1 MKRRYKLLL
10 IIVAGIILTIFINS
24 TNVISKTRL
33 VALGDGFSLGMTP
46 YKVAGTSFND
56 YLKEYLEN
64 SNNLENYNYE
74 FSIAHQTIYELLNN
88 LEKNTLGKT
97 SRIPIKQTIAK
108 ADLITI
114 AIGVDEFADK
124 SLVEDIT
131 PDIID
136 KYLEDMDKLLT
147 EIRKFYDKKIIMIG
161 LYEAYNFKK
170 RDVIEINDKLKRICG
185 KHNVIFF
192 DCLGLS
198 LNKEYYLDDTSYYL
212 NYKAHKLI
220 AKEIYR
226 IYK

>member
-56 YLKEYLEN
+56 YLKENLEN

-136 KYLEDMDKLLT
+136 KYLEDMNKLLT

-185 KHNVIFF
+185 KYNVIFF